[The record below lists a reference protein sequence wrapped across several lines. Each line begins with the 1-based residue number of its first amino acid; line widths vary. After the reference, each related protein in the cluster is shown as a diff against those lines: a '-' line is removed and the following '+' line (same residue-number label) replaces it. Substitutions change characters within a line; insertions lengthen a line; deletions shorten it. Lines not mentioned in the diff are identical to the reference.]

1 MKYSERDRDLAAK
14 VCSIAA
20 CGEAG
25 GEHQCYQFIAE
36 EICDTARHSK
46 RVATLALKAW
56 AEVPDNV
63 VELNMAE
70 HDAWAEAMLRTGW
83 EP

>member
-1 MKYSERDRDLAAK
+1 
-14 VCSIAA
+14 
-20 CGEAG
+20 
-25 GEHQCYQFIAE
+25 
-36 EICDTARHSK
+36 
-46 RVATLALKAW
+46 VATLALKAW